1 MAIATST
8 AIAVS
13 AAVSLASA
21 GGSFIQAGKER
32 KRQEQA
38 DRDAKK
44 AFNESKDTLDTLYA
58 QERSVQKEKYQ
69 IESDKGIEGLSS
81 LLALGQSGERG
92 VGELAGRAN
101 VYNQNQQ
108 ARVRSAMGQEMTDIQ
123 NKEIAEKQAVRNA
136 QVNIGLQE
144 AQGQQMIAADA
155 RAARTAANQGGVQG
169 LVSAGTTA
177 MKIPGLYG
185 NGTDTT
191 ALNSGVN
198 LRNSTLGN
206 LSEPALT
213 NQITPIDQIYD
224 EVNLQFNPMFG
235 TNDLS
240 AFSNNSQIKTA

>member
-44 AFNESKDTLDTLYA
+44 AFNESKATLDTLYA

-155 RAARTAANQGGVQG
+155 RAARTAANQAGVQG

-185 NGTDTT
+185 SSG
-191 ALNSGVN
+191 GVN
-198 LRNSTLGN
+198 VDALEVGGSDFTNAFGSVSSTPDMDFDFTQSLPNANSVQVEEYFDPIFVPAYNPPTGN
-206 LSEPALT
+206 
-213 NQITPIDQIYD
+213 
-224 EVNLQFNPMFG
+224 
-235 TNDLS
+235 
-240 AFSNNSQIKTA
+240 